1 MEIDTN
7 IISDE
12 EFLREIFDKEKETKT
27 NHTSTD
33 IEDELTSELK
43 ENIINNDDI
52 NKKKDPA
59 EEPDKKEAE
68 TDNNENLDEEIEKAS
83 KRFGVKDTINSLIE
97 NEVWVD
103 MPIKYNDKEYENIS
117 DLLNKEKPSK
127 ELFDLLSLAQ
137 KNYKEDLLN
146 KEYVKIGDK

>member
-27 NHTSTD
+27 NHASTD

-43 ENIINNDDI
+43 ENIVNDDDI

-59 EEPDKKEAE
+59 EEPDKKETE
-68 TDNNENLDEEIEKAS
+68 TGTGADNHEN
-83 KRFGVKDTINSLIE
+83 
-97 NEVWVD
+97 
-103 MPIKYNDKEYENIS
+103 
-117 DLLNKEKPSK
+117 
-127 ELFDLLSLAQ
+127 
-137 KNYKEDLLN
+137 
-146 KEYVKIGDK
+146 